1 MLMDEATQA
10 TEPAALVP
18 VVKGAR
24 QIVLVGD
31 HRQLPPTVISR
42 RAGSGGLR
50 RSLFERFVDM
60 GIRPL
65 LLDTQYRM
73 HPSISEFPNS
83 QFYAGMLQNGV
94 SESEREAA
102 PGMLWP
108 DWDSPLSFLP
118 VDGDELLSADGA
130 SKENTAEASW
140 AVKILIGFVEDGGL
154 ELGDIGI
161 ITPYAGQVR
170 AIRDMLPESMQEVEV
185 RTVDGYQGR
194 EKDVV
199 IFSCVRSNS
208 DGNVGFLSDQ
218 RRLNVAL
225 TRSKRGLVVIGNPD
239 TLRHDKNW
247 NAWIEHIRSRKL
259 EAWHLLG
266 TA

>member
-1 MLMDEATQA
+1 ATQA

-18 VVKGAR
+18 IVKGAR
-24 QIVLVGD
+24 QVVLVGD

-42 RAGSGGLR
+42 RAENGGLS
-50 RSLFERFVDM
+50 RSLFERLVDM
-60 GIRPL
+60 GIKPL
-65 LLDTQYRM
+65 LLNTQYRM

-83 QFYAGMLQNGV
+83 QFYGGMLEDGV
-94 SESEREAA
+94 NESEREAP

-108 DWDSPLSFLP
+108 DWDSPLAFLP
-118 VDGDELLSADGA
+118 VDGDELLSPDGA
-130 SKENTAEASW
+130 SKENAAEASW
-140 AVKILIGFVEDGGL
+140 VVKILMGFVDDGGL
-154 ELGDIGI
+154 DLTDIGI
-161 ITPYAGQVR
+161 VTPYAGQVR
-170 AIRDMLPESMQEVEV
+170 AIRDILPESMQGVEV

-194 EKDVV
+194 EKDVI

-208 DGNVGFLSDQ
+208 DGNVGFLSDR

-239 TLRHDKNW
+239 TLRHDENW
-247 NAWIEHIRSRKL
+247 KSWIEHVRSRKL